1 MGRGIY
7 IIKIAICDDEKII
20 LDYTYFKIKKTIE
33 ELYGDKEKE
42 ISKFINGKL
51 LLNEIDNIDK
61 GYDLVVLDIDMPE
74 IDGFEVAESIRK
86 YNKDIIIL
94 FLTSKDEFVYE
105 SFKYSPFRFLR
116 KSKLDEELEEALNNV
131 IKIIEKR
138 KGEKQYV
145 FDTDKGEMK
154 FDINDILYI
163 ECFNKKA
170 YIKTFDMKYKL
181 LKVKF
186 NELLEEV
193 SKFNF
198 ISTYRNCAVNIKYI
212 YSIGKMDI
220 TLDNNERLAVSRY
233 KINDLKKAFI
243 SYAQ

>member
-1 MGRGIY
+1 MGRRIY

-233 KINDLKKAFI
+233 KINDLKKVFI

>member
-42 ISKFINGKL
+42 ISKFINGNL

-61 GYDLVVLDIDMPE
+61 GYDLVFLDIDMPE

-94 FLTSKDEFVYE
+94 FLTSKDELVYE

-131 IKIIEKR
+131 IKMIEKR
-138 KGEKQYV
+138 KEEKHYV
-145 FDTDKGEMK
+145 FDTDKGEIM
-154 FDINDILYI
+154 FDIDDILYI

-170 YIKTFDMKYKL
+170 YIKTFNSKYEL

-186 NELLEEV
+186 NNLLEELI
-193 SKFNF
+193 KFNF
-198 ISTYRNCAVNIKYI
+198 ISIYRNCAINIKYI
-212 YSIGKMDI
+212 YSIGKIDV
-220 TLDNNERLAVSRY
+220 TLDNKEKLAVSRY

>member
-1 MGRGIY
+1 MGRRIY